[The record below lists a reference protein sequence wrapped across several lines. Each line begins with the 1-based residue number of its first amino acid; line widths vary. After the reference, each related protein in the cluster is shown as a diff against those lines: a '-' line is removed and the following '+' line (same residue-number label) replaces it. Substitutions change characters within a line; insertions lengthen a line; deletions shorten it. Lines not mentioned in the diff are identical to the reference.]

1 MSADSPTRPL
11 ANVAPGTV
19 SGTHSSKR
27 GAFLAIFAG
36 GLIVGTLDLTQAFIL
51 FGRRV
56 PLVIAAGLLGRSA
69 FHAGAGSTWSPP
81 ILKVSA
87 TYILGVLLHFFIA
100 TSVAAI
106 YYVARRKLRFLI
118 EQPLV

>member
-56 PLVIAAGLLGRSA
+56 PLVIAAGLLGRPA
-69 FHAGAGSTWSPP
+69 FHGGP
-81 ILKVSA
+81 A
-87 TYILGVLLHFFIA
+87 TYVLGIVLHFFIA
-100 TSVAAI
+100 TSVTAI
-106 YYVARRKLRFLI
+106 YFAASRKLRFL
-118 EQPLV
+118 V